1 MPSPAKNVAA
11 ASSAVVVPMPRT
23 LTERQRRVIAHMVA
37 AVDRAESSDHPF
49 SYFYARELFP
59 ADFYRDILA
68 NLPEK
73 SAYAPI
79 NIERW
84 RRPNGE
90 STRDRFFLSREALDT
105 LPTELKQFWRE
116 MTEVLTSPE
125 LKQAV
130 FSKLATDIAL
140 RFDTTPAK
148 VGEIQAWPRC
158 TLLRDTEGY
167 RIKPHTDGLEKIVTM
182 QIYLPPD
189 ESQRDIGTVLYEEDG
204 SLIAKLTRRSLKK
217 FKKFEFLPNT
227 GYAFAVNNRKDKKS
241 WHGTETLAGSV
252 GTRNTI
258 MNLYRGTSEE
268 EYY

>member
-1 MPSPAKNVAA
+1 MPSPAMNVAA
-11 ASSAVVVPMPRT
+11 SSSVVVPMPRA

-37 AVDRAESSDHPF
+37 AVGRADSSDHPF
-49 SYFYARELFP
+49 SHFYARELFP

-68 NLPEK
+68 SLPKK
-73 SAYAPI
+73 SFYTPI

-105 LPTELKQFWRE
+105 LPIELKQFWRE
-116 MTEVLTSPE
+116 MTEILTSPE

-130 FSKLATDIAL
+130 FRKLATDIAL
-140 RFDTTPAK
+140 RFDTTPAQ
-148 VGEIQAWPRC
+148 VTDIQAWPRC

-227 GYAFAVNNRKDKKS
+227 GYAFAVNNRKGKKS